1 MRKHLTESVPMP
13 RWWIYLVFL
22 GFALDYIADEDW
34 MGLAVYVA
42 VLVVGYGIVRWL
54 KHRLKAA
61 EME

>member
-1 MRKHLTESVPMP
+1 
-13 RWWIYLVFL
+13 
-22 GFALDYIADEDW
+22 
-34 MGLAVYVA
+34 MGLVIYVA